1 MGLRFMEHLLILT
14 PDPDGTR
21 DCWRDVLG
29 MREADHPDFA
39 SRCTGCTSAIRT

>member
-21 DCWRDVLG
+21 DWWCNVLG
-29 MREADHPDFA
+29 MREGGHPVLA